1 MLSEEYLEHFYFKR
15 TSWRKQIDC
24 CSQSLW
30 RFCTGKTM
38 ASVPSIGCLLAK
50 NQYYRKASISSVS
63 SLTDSVNIILDDKS
77 QQGLLKVEESSWWFK
92 SFFHCDPVLSD
103 VRREDLSASGTSS

>member
-1 MLSEEYLEHFYFKR
+1 
-15 TSWRKQIDC
+15 
-24 CSQSLW
+24 
-30 RFCTGKTM
+30 M
-38 ASVPSIGCLLAK
+38 ASVPSTGCLLAK
-50 NQYYRKASISSVS
+50 NQYYGKASISSVS

-103 VRREDLSASGTSS
+103 VRREALSASGTSS

>member
-1 MLSEEYLEHFYFKR
+1 
-15 TSWRKQIDC
+15 
-24 CSQSLW
+24 
-30 RFCTGKTM
+30 M

-92 SFFHCDPVLSD
+92 SFFNCDPVLSD
-103 VRREDLSASGTSS
+103 VRREDLSASGYVLIFL

>member
-1 MLSEEYLEHFYFKR
+1 
-15 TSWRKQIDC
+15 
-24 CSQSLW
+24 
-30 RFCTGKTM
+30 M

-63 SLTDSVNIILDDKS
+63 SLADPVSIIPDDKF

-92 SFFHCDPVLSD
+92 SFFHSEPVLSD
-103 VRREDLSASGTSS
+103 VRRKDPSASGKTNLLENPFIR